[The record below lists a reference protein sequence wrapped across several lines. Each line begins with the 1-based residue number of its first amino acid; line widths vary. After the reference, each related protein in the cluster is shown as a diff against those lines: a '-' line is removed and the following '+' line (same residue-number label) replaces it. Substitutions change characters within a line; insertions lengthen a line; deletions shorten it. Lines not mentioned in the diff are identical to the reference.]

1 MIILELKKT
10 LIGPIHINTWSC
22 NCLRIAASAADGS
35 SKLFITKSMPSPNDS
50 VLHKWETELGP
61 LVAMAGKPRRTSFE
75 VKRQKRLQKK
85 HRRSMFKGFLSKQ
98 YIIAFAAMDIYSNQF
113 CSYDKK
119 PWQIWFKLQR
129 SSNCFETHIESRLRP
144 SFWVTPRRARKGKI
158 WTPCK

>member
-1 MIILELKKT
+1 MMIILELKKT

-98 YIIAFAAMDIYSNQF
+98 YIIAFAAMDIYIAINSVHTTRSHDKSDSSFKDLQTVLKLTSN
-113 CSYDKK
+113 
-119 PWQIWFKLQR
+119 R
-129 SSNCFETHIESRLRP
+129 
-144 SFWVTPRRARKGKI
+144 G
-158 WTPCK
+158 

>member
-119 PWQIWFKLQR
+119 PNLIQASKIFKLFWNSHRIEAEAFLLSHTSKSSQR
-129 SSNCFETHIESRLRP
+129 
-144 SFWVTPRRARKGKI
+144 
-158 WTPCK
+158 